1 MYKKVFFSN
10 YYYMSKFRIV
20 NLLDKVF
27 ISVSIF
33 LIIYAW
39 INFHIRDL
47 WTTFVLSLIF
57 SFACVFLLFYL
68 LNKRQIKRNISKK
81 KVDAMNE
88 KFLAFKLLNKTDK
101 IKLLNTILK
110 NEFET
115 IIKGNKIYLTKEN
128 KTHCYI
134 IATHLTKITQD
145 DLLNLLD
152 EHNFN
157 TDYLHIICNDYS
169 ANLHTKIFKD
179 KEIYLINK
187 EKLYFDFFE
196 KFNTFPS
203 SENIN
208 TKVIKLKFSDILK
221 QFFLPHKAKSY
232 FICGLILIF
241 SSIIL
246 PYHAYYVVFGSMLLL
261 FAVLCKILPKFKD

>member
-1 MYKKVFFSN
+1 
-10 YYYMSKFRIV
+10 MSKFKII

-27 ISVSIF
+27 VSVSVF

-39 INFHIRDL
+39 INFYIRDL
-47 WTTFVLSLIF
+47 WTTFILSLFF

-68 LNKRQIKRNISKK
+68 LNKRQVKRLTSKK
-81 KVDAMNE
+81 KIEDIDE
-88 KFLAFKLLNKTDK
+88 KFLAFKLLNKVDK
-101 IKLLNTILK
+101 IKLLNSILK
-110 NEFET
+110 NKYDT
-115 IIKGNKIYLTKEN
+115 IVKCNKIYLTKEN

-134 IATHLTKITQD
+134 IATHLTKITQE

-157 TDYLHIICNDYS
+157 TDYLHIVCSEYIS
-169 ANLHTKIFKD
+169 NLHTKIFKD

-187 EKLYFDFFE
+187 EKLYVDYFE

-203 SENIN
+203 CENIN

-246 PYHAYYVVFGSMLLL
+246 PYHAYYVVYGSMLLL